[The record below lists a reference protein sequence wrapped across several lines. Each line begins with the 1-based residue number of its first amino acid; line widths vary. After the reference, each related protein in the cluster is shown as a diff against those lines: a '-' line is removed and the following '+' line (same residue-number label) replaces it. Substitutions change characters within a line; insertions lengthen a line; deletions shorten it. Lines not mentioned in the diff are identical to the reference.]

1 MASDVQ
7 LTTRAVVMPRTR
19 RRSRSADSARPA
31 WMEKPSR
38 LGITGK
44 VVVVTLICAA
54 TIYPFLTVISTS
66 LSDSTD
72 IANANGLVLFPLHPT
87 FAAYE
92 TIFSGGIVTSAL
104 VRSMLITVIGTLCS
118 LAATVGMAYGLS
130 RRDLAFG
137 KFILLTALFTML
149 FTPGIIPSFLMVKQ
163 LGLLGSYAALVLP
176 TLISA
181 FNLVVVRSFFMG
193 LPQELFEAA
202 RIDGAG
208 DFRILV
214 KIVLPLSK
222 GVLAVVGLFY
232 AVAYWN
238 AFFNAMLYLNSDM
251 WPLSMILRQYVLLGS
266 PLDTASVGEISA
278 PSQAIQ
284 MAVVVIS
291 VIPILLVY
299 PFLQKYFT
307 KGVLT
312 GAVKG

>member
-1 MASDVQ
+1 
-7 LTTRAVVMPRTR
+7 MPRTR
-19 RRSRSADSARPA
+19 RGGRRTESARPA

-38 LGITGK
+38 LGTAGK
-44 VVVVTLICAA
+44 ALVVVLICIA

-92 TIFSGGIVTSAL
+92 TIFSGGIVTAAL

-137 KFILLTALFTML
+137 RFILLTALFTML

-214 KIVLPLSK
+214 RIVLPLSK

-238 AFFNAMLYLNSDM
+238 AFFNAMLYLDSDM

>member
-1 MASDVQ
+1 MASDAQ

-19 RRSRSADSARPA
+19 RGGRRTASARPA

-38 LGITGK
+38 LGTAGK
-44 VVVVTLICAA
+44 AVVVTLICIA

-92 TIFSGGIVTSAL
+92 TIFSGGIVTAAL

-137 KFILLTALFTML
+137 RFILLTALFTML

-266 PLDTASVGEISA
+266 PLDTASAGEISA

>member
-1 MASDVQ
+1 
-7 LTTRAVVMPRTR
+7 MPRTR
-19 RRSRSADSARPA
+19 RRNSSADSARPA

-38 LGITGK
+38 IGTAGK
-44 VVVVTLICAA
+44 ALLVTLICVA

-92 TIFSGGIVTSAL
+92 TIFSGGIVTAAL

-118 LAATVGMAYGLS
+118 LAATIGMAYGLS

-137 KFILLTALFTML
+137 RFILLTALFTML

>member
-19 RRSRSADSARPA
+19 RRNRQAESARPA

-38 LGITGK
+38 IGITGK
-44 VVVVTLICAA
+44 AVVVTLICIA
-54 TIYPFLTVISTS
+54 TLYPFLTVISTS

-92 TIFSGGIVTSAL
+92 TIFSGGIVTGAL
-104 VRSMLITVIGTLCS
+104 IRSMLITVIGTLCS

>member
-1 MASDVQ
+1 
-7 LTTRAVVMPRTR
+7 MPRTR
-19 RRSRSADSARPA
+19 RRNSSADSARPA

-38 LGITGK
+38 IGTAGK
-44 VVVVTLICAA
+44 ALLVTLICVA

-92 TIFSGGIVTSAL
+92 TIFSGGIVTAAL

-118 LAATVGMAYGLS
+118 LAATIGMAYGLS

-137 KFILLTALFTML
+137 RFILLTALFTML

-278 PSQAIQ
+278 PSHAIQ

>member
-19 RRSRSADSARPA
+19 RRNRQAESARPA

-38 LGITGK
+38 IGITGK
-44 VVVVTLICAA
+44 AVVVTLICVA
-54 TIYPFLTVISTS
+54 TLYPFLTVISTS

-92 TIFSGGIVTSAL
+92 TIFSGGIVTGAL
-104 VRSMLITVIGTLCS
+104 IRSMLITVIGTLCS